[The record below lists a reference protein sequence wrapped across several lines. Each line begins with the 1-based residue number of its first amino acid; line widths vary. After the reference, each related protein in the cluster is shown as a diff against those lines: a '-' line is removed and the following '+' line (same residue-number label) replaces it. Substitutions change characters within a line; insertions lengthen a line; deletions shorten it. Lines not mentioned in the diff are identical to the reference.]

1 MRITQNE
8 RLTVYL
14 YYLRASSP
22 NASLLQVSEE
32 DTEQRQGSEG
42 DPSDPYA
49 AVDAEDAP
57 RLSPSEKQFLAQ
69 LVTGQMPAQQ
79 AKNWFRKSAPA
90 ISSQFPPGS
99 GDVDLSGIQ
108 GRMDGWSD
116 AWSHFAQHESGGSY
130 QFIIASRIVTA

>member
-1 MRITQNE
+1 MEANSKH
-8 RLTVYL
+8 
-14 YYLRASSP
+14 ASSS

-32 DTEQRQGSEG
+32 DTEQRQASEG

-49 AVDAEDAP
+49 AVDAAATP

-79 AKNWFRKSAPA
+79 AKSWFRKSAQA

-108 GRMDGWSD
+108 GRMDG
-116 AWSHFAQHESGGSY
+116 Y
-130 QFIIASRIVTA
+130 QFIFASRIFTA

>member
-1 MRITQNE
+1 MFPYICNSQIKARRVPT
-8 RLTVYL
+8 
-14 YYLRASSP
+14 
-22 NASLLQVSEE
+22 SLFIHLFLQVSEE
-32 DTEQRQGSEG
+32 DTEQRQASAADAS
-42 DPSDPYA
+42 DPSAVEAPA
-49 AVDAEDAP
+49 AAAP

-108 GRMDGWSD
+108 GWLT
-116 AWSHFAQHESGGSY
+116 
-130 QFIIASRIVTA
+130 SRWGFHVTYIHILHYT